1 MPDKLLDQIRTKLG
15 HASLQYTPSLY
26 LDTGIPDLNRVLGHA
41 DKGIPYGAIIEVSGL
56 ESVGK
61 SALSLSLAALA
72 QQDGALVVWGDFERS
87 WSPDWSRTRGLAKC
101 PACTTII
108 NEKCHACGG
117 VDSLFYRLDTSHLQV
132 LQPYVGTFG
141 ERNEK
146 GKIVPGKRPR
156 LSTAEEITAEMEA
169 VMTALHRKHD
179 RMVIVVDSLAS
190 MLTQSEAAAGLEGA
204 NLRTAQSH
212 PVFLGHLLRRWVG
225 LSQSYNALIILINQ
239 LRQNPMARFGDSWY
253 TPGGNA
259 PRFYSHV
266 RVRVKRVKGSRIIDT
281 SKGGKGMQIGTQ
293 GIVQCKKNKVGGIEG
308 SECGYKLMFHGPL
321 EFFPVKPSEESE

>member
-1 MPDKLLDQIRTKLG
+1 LDKLLDQIREKLG
-15 HASLQYTPSLY
+15 HASLAYAPSLY

-41 DKGIPYGAIIEVSGL
+41 DKGIPYGAIIEVSGM

-61 SALSLSLAALA
+61 SAISLSLAALA

-87 WSPDWSRTRGLAKC
+87 WSPDWSLTRGLAKC
-101 PACTTII
+101 PKCAG
-108 NEKCHACGG
+108 EKCPSCGG
-117 VDSLFYRLDTSHLQV
+117 SDSLTCGLDTSRLKV

-141 ERNEK
+141 DDK
-146 GKIVPGKRPR
+146 KHPR
-156 LSTAEEITAEMEA
+156 LSTAEEITSEMEA

-179 RMVIVVDSLAS
+179 RMVIVVDSIAS

-266 RVRVKRVKGSRIIDT
+266 RVRVKHVKGSRIIDT
-281 SKGGKGMQIGTQ
+281 SQGSKMQIGTQ
-293 GIVQCKKNKVGGIEG
+293 GIVQCKKNKVGGVEG
-308 SECGYKLMFHGPL
+308 AEVGYKLMFRGPL
-321 EFFPVKPSEESE
+321 EFFPVKPSEESD